1 MPITKFV
8 KNRYITLASRD
19 GMIKR
24 TPLDEF
30 KVQRYTKPITCMKL
44 KGDDKVITA
53 TIDDGNYVFV
63 TTHSG
68 YGLCYKTEE
77 ISVTGVRSSGVKS
90 ISLKNDYVVGTF
102 LFSDANDYLGL
113 VTNKNTGKRV
123 KLSEFELISR
133 GRKGVQVIRDVKTN
147 PYYII
152 NAFNLS
158 SKTLVGLK
166 TLDENI
172 ILKASEFPIVDRYST
187 GSQLTKQIIET
198 AYIVSDITK
207 AEDIDEVEETTP
219 EPISLQSV
227 DERIMTI
234 DDFLDNFD
242 LEEN

>member
-1 MPITKFV
+1 MFENYEKYLEFLNLKLQGFFENQKPYIFCKKGCAKCC
-8 KNRYITLASRD
+8 KNAQF
-19 GMIKR
+19 
-24 TPLDEF
+24 P
-30 KVQRYTKPITCMKL
+30 
-44 KGDDKVITA
+44 
-53 TIDDGNYVFV
+53 
-63 TTHSG
+63 
-68 YGLCYKTEE
+68 
-77 ISVTGVRSSGVKS
+77 
-90 ISLKNDYVVGTF
+90 
-102 LFSDANDYLGL
+102 FSCVEVAYL
-113 VTNKNTGKRV
+113 T
-123 KLSEFELISR
+123 
-133 GRKGVQVIRDVKTN
+133 
-147 PYYII
+147 
-152 NAFNLS
+152 
-158 SKTLVGLK
+158 SKLK